1 MWSGNVVGRRRGNLT
16 VGGWKQA
23 AGGESPEK
31 RAFLGWACL
40 QEG

>member
-1 MWSGNVVGRRRGNLT
+1 MWSGNVVGRQRGNLT
-16 VGGWKQA
+16 VGGWEQA
-23 AGGESPEK
+23 AGGESLEK